1 MKNNYQLFKDWET
14 EKSHLLAEG
23 LKIKAEEHIAI
34 EKCFDFL
41 LESHKDFN
49 TFDDQMNELPHAD
62 EKRDILEASLQD
74 MFNHLPPLSQV
85 AEVYILAKTLFYYNI
100 VQTNFLKGTYV
111 ETIFALPLAKMYAQ
125 KSSTPIDVTQIL
137 LITDY
142 LRESL
147 RVGHNGKLL
156 EDLLELIKDKA
167 LQKVWT
173 RKQEAHLLQNLLYI
187 HQKTDYC
194 SNLKTLREVCKYVQK
209 ETAPSFLQTISNYK
223 HQCRQGGMQMVEI
236 ILHTAFS
243 KDIYLNFQLKNEFL
257 ILLDGLTGKNPKPTW
272 IKKWKNIQERIDNK
286 VLENVISQI
295 EALKHYKIRHL
306 TEEGKEITYA
316 ISDDVATSILKGVQW
331 IREDLSGTLIAKTSK
346 TKEETPEMMQK
357 KIKQELEELLLQK
370 TQGNIDLKTYLLN
383 KKELEKMLVN
393 VSLI

>member
-14 EKSHLLAEG
+14 EKSHLLAER

-49 TFDDQMNELPHAD
+49 TFDEQMNELPNTD
-62 EKRDILEASLQD
+62 EKRDILGGSLQD

-125 KSSTPIDVTQIL
+125 KSSTPIDVNQIL

-173 RKQEAHLLQNLLYI
+173 QKQEAHLLQNLLYI

-194 SNLKTLREVCKYVQK
+194 SSLKTLREVCKYVQK
-209 ETAPSFLQTISNYK
+209 KIDPSFLQNISNYK
-223 HQCRQGGMQMVEI
+223 HQYRQGGMQMIEI
-236 ILHTAFS
+236 ILYNTLS
-243 KDIYLNFQLKNEFL
+243 KDIYQDFELKNEFL

-272 IKKWKNIQERIDNK
+272 IKRWKTIQEKIDNK
-286 VLENVISQI
+286 TLESLLVQL
-295 EALKHYKIRHL
+295 EALKHYKTLHL
-306 TEEGKEITYA
+306 TENEKEITYGVT
-316 ISDDVATSILKGVQW
+316 DDVATSILRGVQW

-370 TQGNIDLKTYLLN
+370 TQGNIDLKTYLLK
-383 KKELEKMLVN
+383 KKELEQILVTD
-393 VSLI
+393 

>member
-125 KSSTPIDVTQIL
+125 KSSIPIDVTQIL

-142 LRESL
+142 LRE
-147 RVGHNGKLL
+147 RHNGKLL

-173 RKQEAHLLQNLLYI
+173 QKQEAHLLQNLLYI

-194 SNLKTLREVCKYVQK
+194 SSLKTLREVCKYVQK
-209 ETAPSFLQTISNYK
+209 KIDPSFLQNISNYK
-223 HQCRQGGMQMVEI
+223 HQYRQGGMQMIEI
-236 ILHTAFS
+236 ILYNTLS
-243 KDIYLNFQLKNEFL
+243 KDIYQDFELKNEFL

-272 IKKWKNIQERIDNK
+272 IKRWKTIQEKIDNK
-286 VLENVISQI
+286 TLESLLVQL
-295 EALKHYKIRHL
+295 EALKHYKTLHL
-306 TEEGKEITYA
+306 TENEKEITYGVT
-316 ISDDVATSILKGVQW
+316 DDVATSILRGVQW

-370 TQGNIDLKTYLLN
+370 TQGNIDLKTYLLK

>member
-1 MKNNYQLFKDWET
+1 M
-14 EKSHLLAEG
+14 
-23 LKIKAEEHIAI
+23 
-34 EKCFDFL
+34 
-41 LESHKDFN
+41 
-49 TFDDQMNELPHAD
+49 
-62 EKRDILEASLQD
+62 
-74 MFNHLPPLSQV
+74 
-85 AEVYILAKTLFYYNI
+85 
-100 VQTNFLKGTYV
+100 
-111 ETIFALPLAKMYAQ
+111 
-125 KSSTPIDVTQIL
+125 
-137 LITDY
+137 
-142 LRESL
+142 
-147 RVGHNGKLL
+147 GHNGKLL

-209 ETAPSFLQTISNYK
+209 ETAPSFLQTISNYN
-223 HQCRQGGMQMVEI
+223 HQYRQGGMQMVEI

-295 EALKHYKIRHL
+295 EALKHYKILHL

-357 KIKQELEELLLQK
+357 KIKQKLEELLLQK

>member
-49 TFDDQMNELPHAD
+49 TFDDQMNELPHTD

-111 ETIFALPLAKMYAQ
+111 ETIFALPLAKIYAQ

-194 SNLKTLREVCKYVQK
+194 SSLKTLREVCKYVQK
-209 ETAPSFLQTISNYK
+209 KIDPSFLQNISNYK
-223 HQCRQGGMQMVEI
+223 HQYRQGGMQMIEI
-236 ILHTAFS
+236 ILYNTLS
-243 KDIYLNFQLKNEFL
+243 KDIYQDFELKNEFL

-272 IKKWKNIQERIDNK
+272 IKRWKTIQEKIDNK
-286 VLENVISQI
+286 ILESLLVQL
-295 EALKHYKIRHL
+295 EALKHYKTLHL
-306 TEEGKEITYA
+306 TENEKEITYGVT
-316 ISDDVATSILKGVQW
+316 DDVATSILRGVQW
-331 IREDLSGTLIAKTSK
+331 IREDLSGTHIAKTSK

-370 TQGNIDLKTYLLN
+370 TQGNIDLKMYLLK
-383 KKELEKMLVN
+383 KKELEKILVTD
-393 VSLI
+393 

>member
-14 EKSHLLAEG
+14 EKSHLLAER

-49 TFDDQMNELPHAD
+49 TFDEQMNELPNTD
-62 EKRDILEASLQD
+62 EKRDILVASLQD

-125 KSSTPIDVTQIL
+125 KSSTPIDVNQIL

-173 RKQEAHLLQNLLYI
+173 QKQEAHLLQNLLYI

-194 SNLKTLREVCKYVQK
+194 SSLKTLREVCKYVQK
-209 ETAPSFLQTISNYK
+209 KIDPSFLQNISNYK
-223 HQCRQGGMQMVEI
+223 HQYRQGGMQMIEI
-236 ILHTAFS
+236 ILYNTLS
-243 KDIYLNFQLKNEFL
+243 KDIYQDFELKNEFL

-272 IKKWKNIQERIDNK
+272 IKRWKTIQEKIDNK
-286 VLENVISQI
+286 TLESLLVQL
-295 EALKHYKIRHL
+295 EALKHYKTLHL
-306 TEEGKEITYA
+306 TENEKEITYGVT
-316 ISDDVATSILKGVQW
+316 DDVATSILRGVQW

-370 TQGNIDLKTYLLN
+370 TQGNIDLKTYLL
-383 KKELEKMLVN
+383 KKKKLEKILVTD
-393 VSLI
+393 

>member
-14 EKSHLLAEG
+14 EKSHLLAER

-49 TFDDQMNELPHAD
+49 TFDEQMNELPNTD
-62 EKRDILEASLQD
+62 EKRDILGASLQD

-125 KSSTPIDVTQIL
+125 KSSTPIDVNQIL

-173 RKQEAHLLQNLLYI
+173 QKQEAHLLQNLLYI

-194 SNLKTLREVCKYVQK
+194 SSLKTLREVCKYVQK
-209 ETAPSFLQTISNYK
+209 KIDPSFLQNISNYK
-223 HQCRQGGMQMVEI
+223 HQYRQGGMQMIEI
-236 ILHTAFS
+236 ILYNTLS
-243 KDIYLNFQLKNEFL
+243 KDIYQDFELKNEFL
-257 ILLDGLTGKNPKPTW
+257 ILLDGLTWKNPKTTW
-272 IKKWKNIQERIDNK
+272 IKRWKTIQEKIDNK
-286 VLENVISQI
+286 TLESLLVQL
-295 EALKHYKIRHL
+295 EALKHYKTLHL
-306 TEEGKEITYA
+306 TENEKEITYGVT
-316 ISDDVATSILKGVQW
+316 DDVATSILRGVQW

-370 TQGNIDLKTYLLN
+370 TQGNIDLKTYLLK
-383 KKELEKMLVN
+383 KKELEKILVTD
-393 VSLI
+393 